1 LVITVPNF
9 HKIDS
14 ARFAFAID
22 ADAELQDVVLVKI
35 VDAVAVRLRDVNKK
49 ILHGR
54 IVHWNKLAFVI
65 CGRDPKKPES
75 LCRVPSMQNADLPL
89 IFRRRH
95 KSSQCRLIAVRDRD
109 GGFLLL
115 ENSRIDRRASDVHQT
130 ERVRSFLESI
140 RDVWQSQ
147 RSVVTAEADRFA

>member
-14 ARFAFAID
+14 ARLAFAID
-22 ADAELQDVVLVKI
+22 AYAELQNVTFGKI
-35 VDAVAVRLRDVNKK
+35 VNARESRLLDVQERVRAAPIEQRDVAALP
-49 ILHGR
+49 ILD
-54 IVHWNKLAFVI
+54 
-65 CGRDPKKPES
+65 RDSQKPES

-115 ENSRIDRRASDVHQT
+115 ENRRIDRRASDVHQT